1 MNIGILC
8 ANAPVFRTLY
18 LYFQGKSQM
27 QRLASPSPGVGKERV
42 WPSNARLA
50 DRTLLQIS
58 SQSHNENRDAS
69 VSLEMGLPTSQEFE
83 ELGPLQH
90 KARVG
95 MGEGG

>member
-1 MNIGILC
+1 
-8 ANAPVFRTLY
+8 
-18 LYFQGKSQM
+18 M
-27 QRLASPSPGVGKERV
+27 QRLASPSPGVGKERI

-58 SQSHNENRDAS
+58 PQSHNENRDAS